1 MLSKEDIKNS
11 LPTQLNITITDEFVN
26 LFNDISDNP
35 ILAEE
40 VRNNFVSYSSIV
52 KEGKFKVIDYFN
64 AVKYVSHKIIG
75 YTNKDSYKL
84 TFPDRWKLLEDANV
98 SAKDISSYVA
108 AYNKNKLVNMVFE
121 QTLIP
126 VHILN
131 ADVYQKAINTQAELM
146 LTARSEKV
154 RSDAA
159 NSLLTHLKRP
169 ETKKIEL
176 DISAKDNSGIKE
188 LKDTLYKLS
197 QQQIQQIN
205 NGTRTKDIASQQLV
219 DITPKEKINEEN

>member
-40 VRNNFVSYSSIV
+40 VRNNFISYSNIV

-84 TFPDRWKLLEDANV
+84 TFPERWKLLEDNNV

-169 ETKKIEL
+169 ESKKIEL
-176 DISAKDNSGIKE
+176 EISDKDNSGIKE

-205 NGTRTKDIASQQLV
+205 NGARTKDIASQQLV